1 MLYWEICNDDINLKN
16 ISFFLHSL
24 DNSGDLGPDR
34 GAVRGR
40 VQSLTS
46 ANQRL
51 ALSQLTNQA
60 TSLAPSSS
68 VGQMRLRFLFSWLK
82 KTFQLS
88 IIDLS
93 SILVRLKRNSTT
105 CIYIKDQTRLVVNR
119 DKPRNYTL
127 QFGLWFWGFFL

>member
-1 MLYWEICNDDINLKN
+1 M
-16 ISFFLHSL
+16 
-24 DNSGDLGPDR
+24 R
-34 GAVRGR
+34 GRGR

-51 ALSQLTNQA
+51 ALSQLTNQT
-60 TSLAPSSS
+60 TSLAPSCS

-93 SILVRLKRNSTT
+93 SILVRLK
-105 CIYIKDQTRLVVNR
+105 
-119 DKPRNYTL
+119 
-127 QFGLWFWGFFL
+127 